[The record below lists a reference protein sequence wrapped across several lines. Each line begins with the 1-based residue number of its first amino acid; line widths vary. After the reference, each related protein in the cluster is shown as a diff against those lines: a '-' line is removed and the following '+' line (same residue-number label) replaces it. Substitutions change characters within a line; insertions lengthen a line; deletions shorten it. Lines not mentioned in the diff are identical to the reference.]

1 MKIED
6 IIEGLNTHIDSLR
19 ESMGVNAKGHLVLQ
33 KTFNSH
39 TTFKAYKVCE
49 IILWFIQGKQRH
61 KVISISQIVKATTDQ
76 KEQAFECLYKQLY
89 WGIFCLVRSVVYD
102 QIIMGDYKKED
113 YEATEI

>member
-19 ESMGVNAKGHLVLQ
+19 ESLGVSATGHLVLQ

-39 TTFKAYKVCE
+39 TTFKAYKTCE
-49 IILWFIQGKQRH
+49 IILWFIQGKQKH
-61 KVISISQIVKATTDQ
+61 KVISLSQIVKATTDQ
-76 KEQAFECLYKQLY
+76 KEQVFENLYKQLY
-89 WGIFCLVRSVVYD
+89 YSLFCLVRSVFYE

-113 YEATEI
+113 YEAVEI